1 MSFYNNK
8 IIIGNALSDLK
19 YINSESVNCC
29 VTSPPYFGLRDY
41 GVDGQIGL
49 EYSIEEYI
57 KKLLIVFREIK
68 RILRSDGTLWLNI
81 ADSYAGSGKGRNSD
95 GEFSEK
101 AENFQKTGQ
110 INSKLLHTVKTLKRK
125 NLMGIPWRL
134 ALALQDDGW
143 YLRQDIIWY
152 KPNCMPESVK
162 DRCTRSHE
170 YIFLLS
176 KSSQYYFDY
185 DAIKEPCVGYEKS
198 YLQGS
203 KGTLTPNT
211 GRRKGNRKTFRGN
224 GVYTNNQSFNN
235 SCKTSNDSVGNAK
248 NDTGLRNKRD
258 VWSVATKGYNGA
270 HFATFPPELIKP
282 CISAGCPADGIVFDP
297 FFGSGT
303 TGAVARQLGRNFIGM
318 ELNPEYAK
326 LASERTGAEII
337 EVKSI
342 M

>member
-19 YINSESVNCC
+19 YIDSESVNCC

-57 KKLLIVFREIK
+57 NKLLIVFREIK

-81 ADSYAGSGKGRNSD
+81 ADSYAGSGKGRKSD

-110 INSKLLHTVKTLKRK
+110 INSKLLYTAKTLKRK

-176 KSSQYYFDY
+176 KSSQYYYDY
-185 DAIKEPCVGYEKS
+185 EAIKEPC
-198 YLQGS
+198 
-203 KGTLTPNT
+203 NA

-224 GVYTNNQSFNN
+224 GVYTNNQSFYN
-235 SCKTSNDSVGNAK
+235 SCKTSNNSIGNAK
-248 NDTGLRNKRD
+248 NDTGLRNRRD
-258 VWSVATKGYNGA
+258 VWSIATKGYNGA

-326 LASERTGAEII
+326 LATERTGAEII

-342 M
+342 V